1 MLGVK
6 VKNVKTKNEYTIEE
20 FYDAIKDHTFSAGA
34 PALIKHGLATII
46 TFPPLDRHNQVW
58 IIPVVGF
65 KKNSTNKFQ
74 ISKNDVAGAGN
85 AVANMALDD
94 LTGGLSGLRGIVG
107 KNTKSAEKLVDLTVE
122 ELDALQL

>member
-34 PALIKHGLATII
+34 PALTKHGLATII

-107 KNTKSAEKLVDLTVE
+107 KNTKSAEKLGDLTVE

>member
-1 MLGVK
+1 MFGVK
-6 VKNVKTKNEYTIEE
+6 VKAVTTGKEYTIEE
-20 FYDAIKDHTFSAGA
+20 FYDAIKSHSFSAGA
-34 PALIKHGLATII
+34 PALTKHGLSTII

-107 KNTKSAEKLVDLTVE
+107 KNTKSAEKLVDLTVQ

>member
-34 PALIKHGLATII
+34 PALTKHGLATII

>member
-34 PALIKHGLATII
+34 PALTKHGLATII

-107 KNTKSAEKLVDLTVE
+107 KNTKSAEKLVDLTVQ

>member
-6 VKNVKTKNEYTIEE
+6 VKTVKTKNEYTIEE
-20 FYDAIKDHTFSAGA
+20 FYDAIKDHSFSAGA
-34 PALIKHGLATII
+34 PALTKHGLTTII

-65 KKNSTNKFQ
+65 KKNSTTKFQ
-74 ISKNDVAGAGN
+74 VSKNDVAGAGN
-85 AVANMALDD
+85 AAVNMALND
-94 LTGGLSGLRGIVG
+94 LTGGLTGLRGIAG
-107 KNTKSAEKLVDLTVE
+107 KNTKSAEKLVELTVQ